1 MSIITIR
8 VPKNLKERL
17 KKYDVNVSEVVRRFL
32 DEYLTELEMKSL
44 AERLESLRE
53 RLSGKIDPEQIANLV
68 REDRE
73 SR

>member
-1 MSIITIR
+1 MSMITIR
-8 VPKNLKERL
+8 VPSDLKERL
-17 KKYDVNVSEVVRRFL
+17 KKHNINVSETVRRLL

-44 AERLESLRE
+44 AERLDSLRE
-53 RLSGKIDPEQIANLV
+53 RLGGKISPEQIAHLI